1 MKYGVAFFLH
11 IMKTGKKSIE
21 IMASEWVGPRCCKP
35 GISKSMSDMMEAA
48 NNKGMFTFAFRSLDV
63 ALPVMYPRAKWPTAN
78 V

>member
-11 IMKTGKKSIE
+11 TMKMGKNSMEMMI
-21 IMASEWVGPRCCKP
+21 SEWVGPRCCRL

-48 NNKGMFTFAFRSLDV
+48 NNKGMFTFAFRSLEV
-63 ALPVMYPRAKWPTAN
+63 TFPVMYPRARWPTAN